1 MELLGILHHWFI
13 HASISE
19 VVGSFCLAGAVVCA
33 FFIGD

>member
-19 VVGSFCLAGAVVCA
+19 VVSVVCLGGAVLSA
-33 FFIGD
+33 IFIGE

>member
-19 VVGSFCLAGAVVCA
+19 VVGAVCLAGAVITA
-33 FFIGD
+33 SLLD